1 MPDTQALRYVS
12 FAVAPRILDDRLAH
26 ELGSRAMLLPRQH
39 FQQTVFRLRQIQ
51 RGFGQCRHNVNCMLR
66 HIFGQASSMHR
77 SLSSLLLLT
86 PLSVNAGQDRFL
98 GAERFDDYVDR
109 GARILVV
116 GAHPDDESLA
126 GPLLAYACVQKG
138 NDCHIAIFTS
148 GGGGTCGLFLF
159 LQSCEP
165 DLATVRIREME
176 RAAERYGAGLDLG
189 NFSNQRPKLSHDKTK
204 REAIRAGW
212 EWEGDPIVKFEPD
225 LLITLDPEH
234 GFTGNAEHQLASL
247 LVNEVLDPR
256 KGRAPSPKRPV
267 VFHVINRYTV
277 VKPLLGNDPTLP
289 TEQWSFGHRCGK
301 QSCAR
306 IAMDIAS
313 EHRSQL
319 AVSALALFVL
329 FADRFDVL
337 HLRKLPVR
345 ALGDPP

>member
-1 MPDTQALRYVS
+1 MY
-12 FAVAPRILDDRLAH
+12 
-26 ELGSRAMLLPRQH
+26 
-39 FQQTVFRLRQIQ
+39 
-51 RGFGQCRHNVNCMLR
+51 
-66 HIFGQASSMHR
+66 R
-77 SLSSLLLLT
+77 SLAALLLFFPLT
-86 PLSVNAGQDRFL
+86 VGSVEDPFAGAQ
-98 GAERFDDYVDR
+98 RFDDYVER

-126 GPLLAYACVQKG
+126 GPLLAYACIQKG
-138 NDCHIAIFTS
+138 NDCHIAVFTRGE
-148 GGGGTCGLFLF
+148 GGSCGLLLF
-159 LQSCEP
+159 LTRCKP
-165 DLATVRIREME
+165 DLATVRTHEME
-176 RAAERYGAGLDLG
+176 RAAERYGAGLDVG
-189 NFSNQRPKLSHDKTK
+189 DFSSQAPKITHDKAN

-212 EWEGDPIVKFEPD
+212 EREGDPLAWLRDIIMKFAPD

-234 GFTGNAEHQLASL
+234 GFTGHAEHQLASL
-247 LVNEVLDPR
+247 LVNEVLNPK
-256 KGRAPSPKRPV
+256 KGRAPSLKHPT
-267 VFHVINRYTV
+267 VFHVINRYTILR
-277 VKPLLGNDPTLP
+277 PLLGNDPTLP
-289 TEQWSFGHRCGK
+289 TEQWSFGHQCGK